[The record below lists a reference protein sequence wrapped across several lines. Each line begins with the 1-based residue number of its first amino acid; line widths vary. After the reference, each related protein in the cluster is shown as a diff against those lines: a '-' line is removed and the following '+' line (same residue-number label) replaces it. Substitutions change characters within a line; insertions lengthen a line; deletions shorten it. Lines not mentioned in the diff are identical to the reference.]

1 MKVVNFGSLNIDHV
15 YTLDHIVTPGET
27 LACASLD
34 IVAGGKGMNQ
44 SVALA
49 KCGVDTVHAGCV
61 GTDGGWLRDMLV
73 GVGVDCSYLRDTNC
87 PNGHAVIQVEKNG
100 QNSIFIFGGSNQQ
113 LTEELIDETLS
124 DLSGDCMV
132 VMQNET
138 SNIVH
143 VAEKCRE
150 LLIPLAFNP
159 SPVSKDLLASFPFET
174 VDYLLI
180 NETEGKAISGK
191 ENPEDIIT
199 ALLRK
204 YPKMKLILTLGSE
217 GALYADSAQR
227 VSQSAFRVKATDTTA
242 AGDTFTGFFL
252 GSIIEGYDVQS
263 SLRRACAAS
272 ALAVTR
278 PGAVPSIP
286 SRDEVESFLEANLE

>member
-1 MKVVNFGSLNIDHV
+1 MYQILCGCDVMKVVNFGSLNIDHV

-143 VAEKCRE
+143 VAEGSFSSHWLSIH
-150 LLIPLAFNP
+150 LLSAKIFWHLF
-159 SPVSKDLLASFPFET
+159 
-174 VDYLLI
+174 
-180 NETEGKAISGK
+180 
-191 ENPEDIIT
+191 
-199 ALLRK
+199 LLR
-204 YPKMKLILTLGSE
+204 
-217 GALYADSAQR
+217 QW
-227 VSQSAFRVKATDTTA
+227 TTC
-242 AGDTFTGFFL
+242 L
-252 GSIIEGYDVQS
+252 
-263 SLRRACAAS
+263 
-272 ALAVTR
+272 
-278 PGAVPSIP
+278 
-286 SRDEVESFLEANLE
+286 